1 MLYMNTSFY
10 GVQCA
15 TYDVLLH
22 IWYNCGMDKSK
33 IELLS
38 NKETYRTLYQWIE
51 GDKDY
56 FILYEPW
63 CFFWVHY
70 YALKTIAYVEKKI
83 KSRQKI
89 RGYLRSWFLLYLIY
103 RESVENVYRPCG
115 IYETQMAEKWNPILL
130 DF

>member
-1 MLYMNTSFY
+1 M
-10 GVQCA
+10 VQ
-15 TYDVLLH
+15 L
-22 IWYNCGMDKSK
+22 W
-33 IELLS
+33 S

-56 FILYEPW
+56 FMLYEPW
-63 CFFWVHY
+63 CFFWIHY
-70 YALKTIAYVEKKI
+70 YALKTVDYVEKRI
-83 KSRQKI
+83 KTRQKI